1 MPAPRF
7 KIEYIDGREP
17 DEVKLLPKAQLRFES
32 KTGKSLGKDFGE
44 KVSDLYSLAWFA
56 AGEPGDSL
64 EDWLEDIEAV
74 TGVDVEGEDEAA
86 AVDPPSPEV
95 SPD

>member
-7 KIEYIDGREP
+7 KIEFIDGREP
-17 DEVKLLPKAQLRFES
+17 EEVKLLPKAQLRFES
-32 KTGKSLGKDFGE
+32 ETGRSLGGDFGQ

-64 EDWLEDIEAV
+64 EEWLEDIEAV
-74 TGVDVEGEDEAA
+74 TGVDQDTGEDDTTG
-86 AVDPPSPEV
+86 DPPSPEG